1 MDANYAL
8 AASSAFEDKVRLK
21 VRVERIIYP
30 KNGQTSGS
38 WTIAAFR
45 IEEVLEGEVPEC
57 FQWSLRFTAKGSM
70 PALNARDTYTMV
82 AHLVEDAKYGLQ
94 YEVDLM
100 CLDYDLTDKDDQ
112 LKFFSFFLTPTQTA
126 ALYENCDNPLVLLQ
140 NHDTKA
146 LMKIKGIGPVTAQRM
161 INKYED
167 SKDLSLAFVRFYDL
181 GLTKG
186 AIEKLVHFY
195 GSPEAAVEVIEKNPY
210 LLIIQVPG
218 YGWAKADA
226 IAMSQGLAHDS
237 DERMGAYLVHYLR
250 EQAEMNGNSWVSV
263 EDLCVVIDQ
272 VCDPQNDERIY
283 ELIRRNIKNHVL
295 YYDKETERV
304 GLMEYRELEQQI
316 ANEILRIQRGA
327 AHIEINPE
335 RAETIIRSVE
345 LEQGFEYTEEQRTAI
360 WNTLNNQ
367 FSILTG
373 GAGCVDCDTEFFNG
387 ERWKRIADYQ
397 PGDKVLQYNP
407 ETKTAQLVTPLRYIK
422 QNCEEFWHIQGR
434 IFDQCVSDDHL
445 MAYHRSRT
453 DNLITEPAETF
464 VPKIQKGYYCTTPSG
479 FFFDG
484 PGIDLTDEQIELMCA
499 VICDGSL
506 MSATSERCR
515 FHLKKERKKERLVD
529 ICQRANVAVV
539 SSPSASEGYTD
550 FYLNTPLRTKEF
562 TAEWYSCSQH
572 QLQLIANNIRFWDGH
587 EYKNGSSNFS
597 SNVKANADFVQ
608 FVFASTGHRSS
619 IYTLNRS
626 GEQYLTNGK
635 TYTRKSVDFRV
646 NYATSSKVPYPYA
659 KDKGTAITRVRSID
673 GYKYCFTLPTGYWV
687 SRRNGKISIL
697 HNCGKSSTVNGIAHV
712 LEAHNFRVAQVSL
725 SGRAASKLTEIT
737 HIEGK
742 TIHRLL
748 KYDPESGKFFHN
760 KENPVPYDIIIGDEV
775 SMWGGEI
782 TLSLLQAIPTGA
794 KVLFIGDTKQLEA
807 IGLASVLT
815 DTIKSNTMPT
825 VQLTKIQRQ
834 QADSGIITQSLKVA
848 CGEQIVGP
856 KTSGVEYRG
865 VRKDFKLV
873 TYIDSAL
880 TQSKII
886 DEFKEL
892 YINQHVP
899 ANDIQV
905 LVPMR
910 SRGEASCRALNLA
923 IQEIVNGTP
932 SVDEITVPYTD
943 GNYKYSYTYR
953 PNDRIIIMKNN
964 YKTINIEGNKEPIYN
979 GNVGYI
985 KQIGPDFMIVNLTEQ
1000 GDIILGAEDYNN
1012 LSLGYAITVHK
1023 KQGDSSP
1030 YVIGAIDSSSYALM
1044 SKELLYTMITRARKY
1059 CVLIGQKKILQQA
1072 VRISR
1077 VKTKQTWL
1085 CELLQE
1091 ATKPKEY
1098 LDDQKVSITQL

>member
-45 IEEVLEGEVPEC
+45 IEEVLEGEVPDC

-373 GAGCVDCDTEFFNG
+373 SAGV
-387 ERWKRIADYQ
+387 
-397 PGDKVLQYNP
+397 
-407 ETKTAQLVTPLRYIK
+407 
-422 QNCEEFWHIQGR
+422 
-434 IFDQCVSDDHL
+434 
-445 MAYHRSRT
+445 
-453 DNLITEPAETF
+453 
-464 VPKIQKGYYCTTPSG
+464 
-479 FFFDG
+479 
-484 PGIDLTDEQIELMCA
+484 
-499 VICDGSL
+499 
-506 MSATSERCR
+506 
-515 FHLKKERKKERLVD
+515 
-529 ICQRANVAVV
+529 
-539 SSPSASEGYTD
+539 
-550 FYLNTPLRTKEF
+550 
-562 TAEWYSCSQH
+562 
-572 QLQLIANNIRFWDGH
+572 
-587 EYKNGSSNFS
+587 
-597 SNVKANADFVQ
+597 
-608 FVFASTGHRSS
+608 
-619 IYTLNRS
+619 
-626 GEQYLTNGK
+626 
-635 TYTRKSVDFRV
+635 
-646 NYATSSKVPYPYA
+646 
-659 KDKGTAITRVRSID
+659 
-673 GYKYCFTLPTGYWV
+673 
-687 SRRNGKISIL
+687 
-697 HNCGKSSTVNGIAHV
+697 GKSSVVNGIAHV

-760 KENPVPYDIIIGDEV
+760 KENPLPYDIIIGDEV

-815 DTIKSNTMPT
+815 DTIKSHTMPT

-1000 GDIILGAEDYNN
+1000 GDIVLGAEDYNN

-1072 VRISR
+1072 VKISR

-1091 ATKPKEY
+1091 ATKSKES
-1098 LDDQKVSITQL
+1098 LDEQKV

>member
-360 WNTLNNQ
+360 WNTLDNQ

-373 GAGCVDCDTEFFNG
+373 SAGV
-387 ERWKRIADYQ
+387 
-397 PGDKVLQYNP
+397 
-407 ETKTAQLVTPLRYIK
+407 
-422 QNCEEFWHIQGR
+422 
-434 IFDQCVSDDHL
+434 
-445 MAYHRSRT
+445 
-453 DNLITEPAETF
+453 
-464 VPKIQKGYYCTTPSG
+464 
-479 FFFDG
+479 
-484 PGIDLTDEQIELMCA
+484 
-499 VICDGSL
+499 
-506 MSATSERCR
+506 
-515 FHLKKERKKERLVD
+515 
-529 ICQRANVAVV
+529 
-539 SSPSASEGYTD
+539 
-550 FYLNTPLRTKEF
+550 
-562 TAEWYSCSQH
+562 
-572 QLQLIANNIRFWDGH
+572 
-587 EYKNGSSNFS
+587 
-597 SNVKANADFVQ
+597 
-608 FVFASTGHRSS
+608 
-619 IYTLNRS
+619 
-626 GEQYLTNGK
+626 
-635 TYTRKSVDFRV
+635 
-646 NYATSSKVPYPYA
+646 
-659 KDKGTAITRVRSID
+659 
-673 GYKYCFTLPTGYWV
+673 
-687 SRRNGKISIL
+687 
-697 HNCGKSSTVNGIAHV
+697 GKSSVVNGIAHV

-760 KENPVPYDIIIGDEV
+760 KENPLPYDIIIGDEV

-815 DTIKSNTMPT
+815 DTIKSHTMPT

-1072 VRISR
+1072 VKISR

-1091 ATKPKEY
+1091 ATKSKES
-1098 LDDQKVSITQL
+1098 LDEQKV

>member
-70 PALNARDTYTMV
+70 PALNALDTYTMV

-373 GAGCVDCDTEFFNG
+373 SAGV
-387 ERWKRIADYQ
+387 
-397 PGDKVLQYNP
+397 
-407 ETKTAQLVTPLRYIK
+407 
-422 QNCEEFWHIQGR
+422 
-434 IFDQCVSDDHL
+434 
-445 MAYHRSRT
+445 
-453 DNLITEPAETF
+453 
-464 VPKIQKGYYCTTPSG
+464 
-479 FFFDG
+479 
-484 PGIDLTDEQIELMCA
+484 
-499 VICDGSL
+499 
-506 MSATSERCR
+506 
-515 FHLKKERKKERLVD
+515 
-529 ICQRANVAVV
+529 
-539 SSPSASEGYTD
+539 
-550 FYLNTPLRTKEF
+550 
-562 TAEWYSCSQH
+562 
-572 QLQLIANNIRFWDGH
+572 
-587 EYKNGSSNFS
+587 
-597 SNVKANADFVQ
+597 
-608 FVFASTGHRSS
+608 
-619 IYTLNRS
+619 
-626 GEQYLTNGK
+626 
-635 TYTRKSVDFRV
+635 
-646 NYATSSKVPYPYA
+646 
-659 KDKGTAITRVRSID
+659 
-673 GYKYCFTLPTGYWV
+673 
-687 SRRNGKISIL
+687 
-697 HNCGKSSTVNGIAHV
+697 GKSSVVNGIAHV

-760 KENPVPYDIIIGDEV
+760 KENPLPYDIIIGDEV

-815 DTIKSNTMPT
+815 DTIKSHTMPT

-1091 ATKPKEY
+1091 ATKSKES
-1098 LDDQKVSITQL
+1098 LDE

>member
-295 YYDKETERV
+295 YYDKETDRV

-327 AHIEINPE
+327 AHIEINSE

-360 WNTLNNQ
+360 WNTLDNQ

-373 GAGCVDCDTEFFNG
+373 SAGV
-387 ERWKRIADYQ
+387 
-397 PGDKVLQYNP
+397 
-407 ETKTAQLVTPLRYIK
+407 
-422 QNCEEFWHIQGR
+422 
-434 IFDQCVSDDHL
+434 
-445 MAYHRSRT
+445 
-453 DNLITEPAETF
+453 
-464 VPKIQKGYYCTTPSG
+464 
-479 FFFDG
+479 
-484 PGIDLTDEQIELMCA
+484 
-499 VICDGSL
+499 
-506 MSATSERCR
+506 
-515 FHLKKERKKERLVD
+515 
-529 ICQRANVAVV
+529 
-539 SSPSASEGYTD
+539 
-550 FYLNTPLRTKEF
+550 
-562 TAEWYSCSQH
+562 
-572 QLQLIANNIRFWDGH
+572 
-587 EYKNGSSNFS
+587 
-597 SNVKANADFVQ
+597 
-608 FVFASTGHRSS
+608 
-619 IYTLNRS
+619 
-626 GEQYLTNGK
+626 
-635 TYTRKSVDFRV
+635 
-646 NYATSSKVPYPYA
+646 
-659 KDKGTAITRVRSID
+659 
-673 GYKYCFTLPTGYWV
+673 
-687 SRRNGKISIL
+687 
-697 HNCGKSSTVNGIAHV
+697 GKSSVVNGIAHV

-815 DTIKSNTMPT
+815 DTIKSHTMPT

-1000 GDIILGAEDYNN
+1000 GDIVLGVEDYNN

-1072 VRISR
+1072 VKISR

-1091 ATKPKEY
+1091 ATKSKES
-1098 LDDQKVSITQL
+1098 LDEQKV

>member
-295 YYDKETERV
+295 YYDTETERV

-373 GAGCVDCDTEFFNG
+373 SAGV
-387 ERWKRIADYQ
+387 
-397 PGDKVLQYNP
+397 
-407 ETKTAQLVTPLRYIK
+407 
-422 QNCEEFWHIQGR
+422 
-434 IFDQCVSDDHL
+434 
-445 MAYHRSRT
+445 
-453 DNLITEPAETF
+453 
-464 VPKIQKGYYCTTPSG
+464 
-479 FFFDG
+479 
-484 PGIDLTDEQIELMCA
+484 
-499 VICDGSL
+499 
-506 MSATSERCR
+506 
-515 FHLKKERKKERLVD
+515 
-529 ICQRANVAVV
+529 
-539 SSPSASEGYTD
+539 
-550 FYLNTPLRTKEF
+550 
-562 TAEWYSCSQH
+562 
-572 QLQLIANNIRFWDGH
+572 
-587 EYKNGSSNFS
+587 
-597 SNVKANADFVQ
+597 
-608 FVFASTGHRSS
+608 
-619 IYTLNRS
+619 
-626 GEQYLTNGK
+626 
-635 TYTRKSVDFRV
+635 
-646 NYATSSKVPYPYA
+646 
-659 KDKGTAITRVRSID
+659 
-673 GYKYCFTLPTGYWV
+673 
-687 SRRNGKISIL
+687 
-697 HNCGKSSTVNGIAHV
+697 GKSSVVNGIAHV

-815 DTIKSNTMPT
+815 DTIKSHTMPT

-1000 GDIILGAEDYNN
+1000 GDIVLGAEDYNN

-1072 VRISR
+1072 VKISR

-1098 LDDQKVSITQL
+1098 ADDQQV

>member
-373 GAGCVDCDTEFFNG
+373 SAGV
-387 ERWKRIADYQ
+387 
-397 PGDKVLQYNP
+397 
-407 ETKTAQLVTPLRYIK
+407 
-422 QNCEEFWHIQGR
+422 
-434 IFDQCVSDDHL
+434 
-445 MAYHRSRT
+445 
-453 DNLITEPAETF
+453 
-464 VPKIQKGYYCTTPSG
+464 
-479 FFFDG
+479 
-484 PGIDLTDEQIELMCA
+484 
-499 VICDGSL
+499 
-506 MSATSERCR
+506 
-515 FHLKKERKKERLVD
+515 
-529 ICQRANVAVV
+529 
-539 SSPSASEGYTD
+539 
-550 FYLNTPLRTKEF
+550 
-562 TAEWYSCSQH
+562 
-572 QLQLIANNIRFWDGH
+572 
-587 EYKNGSSNFS
+587 
-597 SNVKANADFVQ
+597 
-608 FVFASTGHRSS
+608 
-619 IYTLNRS
+619 
-626 GEQYLTNGK
+626 
-635 TYTRKSVDFRV
+635 
-646 NYATSSKVPYPYA
+646 
-659 KDKGTAITRVRSID
+659 
-673 GYKYCFTLPTGYWV
+673 
-687 SRRNGKISIL
+687 
-697 HNCGKSSTVNGIAHV
+697 GKSSVVNGIAHV

-1072 VRISR
+1072 VKISR

-1091 ATKPKEY
+1091 ATKSKES
-1098 LDDQKVSITQL
+1098 LDEQKV

>member
-360 WNTLNNQ
+360 WNTLDNQ

-373 GAGCVDCDTEFFNG
+373 SAGV
-387 ERWKRIADYQ
+387 
-397 PGDKVLQYNP
+397 
-407 ETKTAQLVTPLRYIK
+407 
-422 QNCEEFWHIQGR
+422 
-434 IFDQCVSDDHL
+434 
-445 MAYHRSRT
+445 
-453 DNLITEPAETF
+453 
-464 VPKIQKGYYCTTPSG
+464 
-479 FFFDG
+479 
-484 PGIDLTDEQIELMCA
+484 
-499 VICDGSL
+499 
-506 MSATSERCR
+506 
-515 FHLKKERKKERLVD
+515 
-529 ICQRANVAVV
+529 
-539 SSPSASEGYTD
+539 
-550 FYLNTPLRTKEF
+550 
-562 TAEWYSCSQH
+562 
-572 QLQLIANNIRFWDGH
+572 
-587 EYKNGSSNFS
+587 
-597 SNVKANADFVQ
+597 
-608 FVFASTGHRSS
+608 
-619 IYTLNRS
+619 
-626 GEQYLTNGK
+626 
-635 TYTRKSVDFRV
+635 
-646 NYATSSKVPYPYA
+646 
-659 KDKGTAITRVRSID
+659 
-673 GYKYCFTLPTGYWV
+673 
-687 SRRNGKISIL
+687 
-697 HNCGKSSTVNGIAHV
+697 GKSSVVNGIAHV

-760 KENPVPYDIIIGDEV
+760 KENPLPYDIIIGDEV

-815 DTIKSNTMPT
+815 DTIKSHTMPT

-1091 ATKPKEY
+1091 ATKSKES
-1098 LDDQKVSITQL
+1098 LDEQKV

>member
-327 AHIEINPE
+327 AHIEINSE

-360 WNTLNNQ
+360 WNTLDNQ

-373 GAGCVDCDTEFFNG
+373 SAGV
-387 ERWKRIADYQ
+387 
-397 PGDKVLQYNP
+397 
-407 ETKTAQLVTPLRYIK
+407 
-422 QNCEEFWHIQGR
+422 
-434 IFDQCVSDDHL
+434 
-445 MAYHRSRT
+445 
-453 DNLITEPAETF
+453 
-464 VPKIQKGYYCTTPSG
+464 
-479 FFFDG
+479 
-484 PGIDLTDEQIELMCA
+484 
-499 VICDGSL
+499 
-506 MSATSERCR
+506 
-515 FHLKKERKKERLVD
+515 
-529 ICQRANVAVV
+529 
-539 SSPSASEGYTD
+539 
-550 FYLNTPLRTKEF
+550 
-562 TAEWYSCSQH
+562 
-572 QLQLIANNIRFWDGH
+572 
-587 EYKNGSSNFS
+587 
-597 SNVKANADFVQ
+597 
-608 FVFASTGHRSS
+608 
-619 IYTLNRS
+619 
-626 GEQYLTNGK
+626 
-635 TYTRKSVDFRV
+635 
-646 NYATSSKVPYPYA
+646 
-659 KDKGTAITRVRSID
+659 
-673 GYKYCFTLPTGYWV
+673 
-687 SRRNGKISIL
+687 
-697 HNCGKSSTVNGIAHV
+697 GKSSVVNGIAHV

-815 DTIKSNTMPT
+815 DTIKSHTMPT

-1072 VRISR
+1072 VKISR

-1085 CELLQE
+1085 CELLQK
-1091 ATKPKEY
+1091 ATKSKES
-1098 LDDQKVSITQL
+1098 LDEQKV

>member
-373 GAGCVDCDTEFFNG
+373 SAGV
-387 ERWKRIADYQ
+387 
-397 PGDKVLQYNP
+397 
-407 ETKTAQLVTPLRYIK
+407 
-422 QNCEEFWHIQGR
+422 
-434 IFDQCVSDDHL
+434 
-445 MAYHRSRT
+445 
-453 DNLITEPAETF
+453 
-464 VPKIQKGYYCTTPSG
+464 
-479 FFFDG
+479 
-484 PGIDLTDEQIELMCA
+484 
-499 VICDGSL
+499 
-506 MSATSERCR
+506 
-515 FHLKKERKKERLVD
+515 
-529 ICQRANVAVV
+529 
-539 SSPSASEGYTD
+539 
-550 FYLNTPLRTKEF
+550 
-562 TAEWYSCSQH
+562 
-572 QLQLIANNIRFWDGH
+572 
-587 EYKNGSSNFS
+587 
-597 SNVKANADFVQ
+597 
-608 FVFASTGHRSS
+608 
-619 IYTLNRS
+619 
-626 GEQYLTNGK
+626 
-635 TYTRKSVDFRV
+635 
-646 NYATSSKVPYPYA
+646 
-659 KDKGTAITRVRSID
+659 
-673 GYKYCFTLPTGYWV
+673 
-687 SRRNGKISIL
+687 
-697 HNCGKSSTVNGIAHV
+697 GKSSVVNGIAHV

-815 DTIKSNTMPT
+815 DTMKSHTMPT
-825 VQLTKIQRQ
+825 GQLTKIQRQ

-1072 VRISR
+1072 VKISR

-1091 ATKPKEY
+1091 ATKSKES
-1098 LDDQKVSITQL
+1098 LDEQKV

>member
-1 MDANYAL
+1 MDENYAL

-360 WNTLNNQ
+360 WNTLDNQ

-373 GAGCVDCDTEFFNG
+373 SAGV
-387 ERWKRIADYQ
+387 
-397 PGDKVLQYNP
+397 
-407 ETKTAQLVTPLRYIK
+407 
-422 QNCEEFWHIQGR
+422 
-434 IFDQCVSDDHL
+434 
-445 MAYHRSRT
+445 
-453 DNLITEPAETF
+453 
-464 VPKIQKGYYCTTPSG
+464 
-479 FFFDG
+479 
-484 PGIDLTDEQIELMCA
+484 
-499 VICDGSL
+499 
-506 MSATSERCR
+506 
-515 FHLKKERKKERLVD
+515 
-529 ICQRANVAVV
+529 
-539 SSPSASEGYTD
+539 
-550 FYLNTPLRTKEF
+550 
-562 TAEWYSCSQH
+562 
-572 QLQLIANNIRFWDGH
+572 
-587 EYKNGSSNFS
+587 
-597 SNVKANADFVQ
+597 
-608 FVFASTGHRSS
+608 
-619 IYTLNRS
+619 
-626 GEQYLTNGK
+626 
-635 TYTRKSVDFRV
+635 
-646 NYATSSKVPYPYA
+646 
-659 KDKGTAITRVRSID
+659 
-673 GYKYCFTLPTGYWV
+673 
-687 SRRNGKISIL
+687 
-697 HNCGKSSTVNGIAHV
+697 GKSSVVNGIAHV

-760 KENPVPYDIIIGDEV
+760 KENPLPYDIIIGDEV

-815 DTIKSNTMPT
+815 DTIKSHTMPT

-1072 VRISR
+1072 VKISR

-1091 ATKPKEY
+1091 ATKSKES
-1098 LDDQKVSITQL
+1098 LDEQKV

>member
-263 EDLCVVIDQ
+263 EDLCVVVDQ

-373 GAGCVDCDTEFFNG
+373 SAGV
-387 ERWKRIADYQ
+387 
-397 PGDKVLQYNP
+397 
-407 ETKTAQLVTPLRYIK
+407 
-422 QNCEEFWHIQGR
+422 
-434 IFDQCVSDDHL
+434 
-445 MAYHRSRT
+445 
-453 DNLITEPAETF
+453 
-464 VPKIQKGYYCTTPSG
+464 
-479 FFFDG
+479 
-484 PGIDLTDEQIELMCA
+484 
-499 VICDGSL
+499 
-506 MSATSERCR
+506 
-515 FHLKKERKKERLVD
+515 
-529 ICQRANVAVV
+529 
-539 SSPSASEGYTD
+539 
-550 FYLNTPLRTKEF
+550 
-562 TAEWYSCSQH
+562 
-572 QLQLIANNIRFWDGH
+572 
-587 EYKNGSSNFS
+587 
-597 SNVKANADFVQ
+597 
-608 FVFASTGHRSS
+608 
-619 IYTLNRS
+619 
-626 GEQYLTNGK
+626 
-635 TYTRKSVDFRV
+635 
-646 NYATSSKVPYPYA
+646 
-659 KDKGTAITRVRSID
+659 
-673 GYKYCFTLPTGYWV
+673 
-687 SRRNGKISIL
+687 
-697 HNCGKSSTVNGIAHV
+697 GKSSVVNGIAHV

-760 KENPVPYDIIIGDEV
+760 KENPLPYDIIIGDEV

-815 DTIKSNTMPT
+815 DTIKSHTMPT

-1000 GDIILGAEDYNN
+1000 GDIVLGAEDYNN

-1059 CVLIGQKKILQQA
+1059 CVLVGQKKILQQA

-1098 LDDQKVSITQL
+1098 LDDQQV

>member
-373 GAGCVDCDTEFFNG
+373 SAGV
-387 ERWKRIADYQ
+387 
-397 PGDKVLQYNP
+397 
-407 ETKTAQLVTPLRYIK
+407 
-422 QNCEEFWHIQGR
+422 
-434 IFDQCVSDDHL
+434 
-445 MAYHRSRT
+445 
-453 DNLITEPAETF
+453 
-464 VPKIQKGYYCTTPSG
+464 
-479 FFFDG
+479 
-484 PGIDLTDEQIELMCA
+484 
-499 VICDGSL
+499 
-506 MSATSERCR
+506 
-515 FHLKKERKKERLVD
+515 
-529 ICQRANVAVV
+529 
-539 SSPSASEGYTD
+539 
-550 FYLNTPLRTKEF
+550 
-562 TAEWYSCSQH
+562 
-572 QLQLIANNIRFWDGH
+572 
-587 EYKNGSSNFS
+587 
-597 SNVKANADFVQ
+597 
-608 FVFASTGHRSS
+608 
-619 IYTLNRS
+619 
-626 GEQYLTNGK
+626 
-635 TYTRKSVDFRV
+635 
-646 NYATSSKVPYPYA
+646 
-659 KDKGTAITRVRSID
+659 
-673 GYKYCFTLPTGYWV
+673 
-687 SRRNGKISIL
+687 
-697 HNCGKSSTVNGIAHV
+697 GKSSVVNGIAHV

-1000 GDIILGAEDYNN
+1000 GDIVLGAEDYNN

-1072 VRISR
+1072 VKISR

-1091 ATKPKEY
+1091 ATKPKES
-1098 LDDQKVSITQL
+1098 LDEQKV

>member
-146 LMKIKGIGPVTAQRM
+146 LTKIKGIGPVTAQRM

-195 GSPEAAVEVIEKNPY
+195 GSPEAAIEVIEKNPY

-373 GAGCVDCDTEFFNG
+373 SAGV
-387 ERWKRIADYQ
+387 
-397 PGDKVLQYNP
+397 
-407 ETKTAQLVTPLRYIK
+407 
-422 QNCEEFWHIQGR
+422 
-434 IFDQCVSDDHL
+434 
-445 MAYHRSRT
+445 
-453 DNLITEPAETF
+453 
-464 VPKIQKGYYCTTPSG
+464 
-479 FFFDG
+479 
-484 PGIDLTDEQIELMCA
+484 
-499 VICDGSL
+499 
-506 MSATSERCR
+506 
-515 FHLKKERKKERLVD
+515 
-529 ICQRANVAVV
+529 
-539 SSPSASEGYTD
+539 
-550 FYLNTPLRTKEF
+550 
-562 TAEWYSCSQH
+562 
-572 QLQLIANNIRFWDGH
+572 
-587 EYKNGSSNFS
+587 
-597 SNVKANADFVQ
+597 
-608 FVFASTGHRSS
+608 
-619 IYTLNRS
+619 
-626 GEQYLTNGK
+626 
-635 TYTRKSVDFRV
+635 
-646 NYATSSKVPYPYA
+646 
-659 KDKGTAITRVRSID
+659 
-673 GYKYCFTLPTGYWV
+673 
-687 SRRNGKISIL
+687 
-697 HNCGKSSTVNGIAHV
+697 GKSSVVNGIAHV

-760 KENPVPYDIIIGDEV
+760 KENPLPYDIIIGDEV

-1000 GDIILGAEDYNN
+1000 GDIVLGAEDYNN

-1072 VRISR
+1072 VKISR

-1098 LDDQKVSITQL
+1098 ADDQQV

>member
-70 PALNARDTYTMV
+70 PALNALDTYTMV

-126 ALYENCDNPLVLLQ
+126 ALYENCDNPLALLQ

-373 GAGCVDCDTEFFNG
+373 SAGV
-387 ERWKRIADYQ
+387 
-397 PGDKVLQYNP
+397 
-407 ETKTAQLVTPLRYIK
+407 
-422 QNCEEFWHIQGR
+422 
-434 IFDQCVSDDHL
+434 
-445 MAYHRSRT
+445 
-453 DNLITEPAETF
+453 
-464 VPKIQKGYYCTTPSG
+464 
-479 FFFDG
+479 
-484 PGIDLTDEQIELMCA
+484 
-499 VICDGSL
+499 
-506 MSATSERCR
+506 
-515 FHLKKERKKERLVD
+515 
-529 ICQRANVAVV
+529 
-539 SSPSASEGYTD
+539 
-550 FYLNTPLRTKEF
+550 
-562 TAEWYSCSQH
+562 
-572 QLQLIANNIRFWDGH
+572 
-587 EYKNGSSNFS
+587 
-597 SNVKANADFVQ
+597 
-608 FVFASTGHRSS
+608 
-619 IYTLNRS
+619 
-626 GEQYLTNGK
+626 
-635 TYTRKSVDFRV
+635 
-646 NYATSSKVPYPYA
+646 
-659 KDKGTAITRVRSID
+659 
-673 GYKYCFTLPTGYWV
+673 
-687 SRRNGKISIL
+687 
-697 HNCGKSSTVNGIAHV
+697 GKSSVVNGIAHV

-725 SGRAASKLTEIT
+725 SGRAASKLTDIT

-815 DTIKSNTMPT
+815 DTIKSHTMPT

-1000 GDIILGAEDYNN
+1000 GDIVLGVEDYNN

-1072 VRISR
+1072 VKISR

-1091 ATKPKEY
+1091 ATKPKES
-1098 LDDQKVSITQL
+1098 LDEQKV

>member
-146 LMKIKGIGPVTAQRM
+146 LTKIKGIGPVTAQRM

-373 GAGCVDCDTEFFNG
+373 SAGV
-387 ERWKRIADYQ
+387 
-397 PGDKVLQYNP
+397 
-407 ETKTAQLVTPLRYIK
+407 
-422 QNCEEFWHIQGR
+422 
-434 IFDQCVSDDHL
+434 
-445 MAYHRSRT
+445 
-453 DNLITEPAETF
+453 
-464 VPKIQKGYYCTTPSG
+464 
-479 FFFDG
+479 
-484 PGIDLTDEQIELMCA
+484 
-499 VICDGSL
+499 
-506 MSATSERCR
+506 
-515 FHLKKERKKERLVD
+515 
-529 ICQRANVAVV
+529 
-539 SSPSASEGYTD
+539 
-550 FYLNTPLRTKEF
+550 
-562 TAEWYSCSQH
+562 
-572 QLQLIANNIRFWDGH
+572 
-587 EYKNGSSNFS
+587 
-597 SNVKANADFVQ
+597 
-608 FVFASTGHRSS
+608 
-619 IYTLNRS
+619 
-626 GEQYLTNGK
+626 
-635 TYTRKSVDFRV
+635 
-646 NYATSSKVPYPYA
+646 
-659 KDKGTAITRVRSID
+659 
-673 GYKYCFTLPTGYWV
+673 
-687 SRRNGKISIL
+687 
-697 HNCGKSSTVNGIAHV
+697 GKSSVVNGIAHV

-815 DTIKSNTMPT
+815 DTIKSHTMPT

-1000 GDIILGAEDYNN
+1000 GDIVLGVEDYNN

-1072 VRISR
+1072 VKISR

-1091 ATKPKEY
+1091 ATKSKES
-1098 LDDQKVSITQL
+1098 LDEQKV

>member
-8 AASSAFEDKVRLK
+8 AVSSAFEDKVRLK

-272 VCDPQNDERIY
+272 VCDPHNDERIY

-373 GAGCVDCDTEFFNG
+373 SAGV
-387 ERWKRIADYQ
+387 
-397 PGDKVLQYNP
+397 
-407 ETKTAQLVTPLRYIK
+407 
-422 QNCEEFWHIQGR
+422 
-434 IFDQCVSDDHL
+434 
-445 MAYHRSRT
+445 
-453 DNLITEPAETF
+453 
-464 VPKIQKGYYCTTPSG
+464 
-479 FFFDG
+479 
-484 PGIDLTDEQIELMCA
+484 
-499 VICDGSL
+499 
-506 MSATSERCR
+506 
-515 FHLKKERKKERLVD
+515 
-529 ICQRANVAVV
+529 
-539 SSPSASEGYTD
+539 
-550 FYLNTPLRTKEF
+550 
-562 TAEWYSCSQH
+562 
-572 QLQLIANNIRFWDGH
+572 
-587 EYKNGSSNFS
+587 
-597 SNVKANADFVQ
+597 
-608 FVFASTGHRSS
+608 
-619 IYTLNRS
+619 
-626 GEQYLTNGK
+626 
-635 TYTRKSVDFRV
+635 
-646 NYATSSKVPYPYA
+646 
-659 KDKGTAITRVRSID
+659 
-673 GYKYCFTLPTGYWV
+673 
-687 SRRNGKISIL
+687 
-697 HNCGKSSTVNGIAHV
+697 GKSSVVNGIAHV

-760 KENPVPYDIIIGDEV
+760 KENPLPYDIIIGDEV

-815 DTIKSNTMPT
+815 DTIKSHTMPT

-1072 VRISR
+1072 VKISR

-1091 ATKPKEY
+1091 ATKPKES
-1098 LDDQKVSITQL
+1098 LDEQKV

>member
-100 CLDYDLTDKDDQ
+100 GLDYDLTDKDDQ

-373 GAGCVDCDTEFFNG
+373 SAGV
-387 ERWKRIADYQ
+387 
-397 PGDKVLQYNP
+397 
-407 ETKTAQLVTPLRYIK
+407 
-422 QNCEEFWHIQGR
+422 
-434 IFDQCVSDDHL
+434 
-445 MAYHRSRT
+445 
-453 DNLITEPAETF
+453 
-464 VPKIQKGYYCTTPSG
+464 
-479 FFFDG
+479 
-484 PGIDLTDEQIELMCA
+484 
-499 VICDGSL
+499 
-506 MSATSERCR
+506 
-515 FHLKKERKKERLVD
+515 
-529 ICQRANVAVV
+529 
-539 SSPSASEGYTD
+539 
-550 FYLNTPLRTKEF
+550 
-562 TAEWYSCSQH
+562 
-572 QLQLIANNIRFWDGH
+572 
-587 EYKNGSSNFS
+587 
-597 SNVKANADFVQ
+597 
-608 FVFASTGHRSS
+608 
-619 IYTLNRS
+619 
-626 GEQYLTNGK
+626 
-635 TYTRKSVDFRV
+635 
-646 NYATSSKVPYPYA
+646 
-659 KDKGTAITRVRSID
+659 
-673 GYKYCFTLPTGYWV
+673 
-687 SRRNGKISIL
+687 
-697 HNCGKSSTVNGIAHV
+697 GKSSVVNGIAHV

-760 KENPVPYDIIIGDEV
+760 KENPLPYDIIIGDEV

-815 DTIKSNTMPT
+815 DTIKSHTMPT

-1072 VRISR
+1072 VKISR

-1091 ATKPKEY
+1091 ATKSKES
-1098 LDDQKVSITQL
+1098 LDEQKV

>member
-327 AHIEINPE
+327 AHIEINSE

-360 WNTLNNQ
+360 WNTLDNQ

-373 GAGCVDCDTEFFNG
+373 SAGV
-387 ERWKRIADYQ
+387 
-397 PGDKVLQYNP
+397 
-407 ETKTAQLVTPLRYIK
+407 
-422 QNCEEFWHIQGR
+422 
-434 IFDQCVSDDHL
+434 
-445 MAYHRSRT
+445 
-453 DNLITEPAETF
+453 
-464 VPKIQKGYYCTTPSG
+464 
-479 FFFDG
+479 
-484 PGIDLTDEQIELMCA
+484 
-499 VICDGSL
+499 
-506 MSATSERCR
+506 
-515 FHLKKERKKERLVD
+515 
-529 ICQRANVAVV
+529 
-539 SSPSASEGYTD
+539 
-550 FYLNTPLRTKEF
+550 
-562 TAEWYSCSQH
+562 
-572 QLQLIANNIRFWDGH
+572 
-587 EYKNGSSNFS
+587 
-597 SNVKANADFVQ
+597 
-608 FVFASTGHRSS
+608 
-619 IYTLNRS
+619 
-626 GEQYLTNGK
+626 
-635 TYTRKSVDFRV
+635 
-646 NYATSSKVPYPYA
+646 
-659 KDKGTAITRVRSID
+659 
-673 GYKYCFTLPTGYWV
+673 
-687 SRRNGKISIL
+687 
-697 HNCGKSSTVNGIAHV
+697 GKSSVVNGIAHV

-760 KENPVPYDIIIGDEV
+760 KENPLPYDIIIGDEV

-815 DTIKSNTMPT
+815 DTIKSHTMPT

-1072 VRISR
+1072 VKISR

-1091 ATKPKEY
+1091 ATKSKEY
-1098 LDDQKVSITQL
+1098 ADDQQV

>member
-146 LMKIKGIGPVTAQRM
+146 LTKIKGIGPVTAQRM

-195 GSPEAAVEVIEKNPY
+195 GSPEAAIEVIEKNPY

-373 GAGCVDCDTEFFNG
+373 SAGV
-387 ERWKRIADYQ
+387 
-397 PGDKVLQYNP
+397 
-407 ETKTAQLVTPLRYIK
+407 
-422 QNCEEFWHIQGR
+422 
-434 IFDQCVSDDHL
+434 
-445 MAYHRSRT
+445 
-453 DNLITEPAETF
+453 
-464 VPKIQKGYYCTTPSG
+464 
-479 FFFDG
+479 
-484 PGIDLTDEQIELMCA
+484 
-499 VICDGSL
+499 
-506 MSATSERCR
+506 
-515 FHLKKERKKERLVD
+515 
-529 ICQRANVAVV
+529 
-539 SSPSASEGYTD
+539 
-550 FYLNTPLRTKEF
+550 
-562 TAEWYSCSQH
+562 
-572 QLQLIANNIRFWDGH
+572 
-587 EYKNGSSNFS
+587 
-597 SNVKANADFVQ
+597 
-608 FVFASTGHRSS
+608 
-619 IYTLNRS
+619 
-626 GEQYLTNGK
+626 
-635 TYTRKSVDFRV
+635 
-646 NYATSSKVPYPYA
+646 
-659 KDKGTAITRVRSID
+659 
-673 GYKYCFTLPTGYWV
+673 
-687 SRRNGKISIL
+687 
-697 HNCGKSSTVNGIAHV
+697 GKSSVVNGIAHV

-760 KENPVPYDIIIGDEV
+760 KENPLPYDIIIGDEV

-1000 GDIILGAEDYNN
+1000 GDIVLGAEDYNN

-1091 ATKPKEY
+1091 ATKSKES
-1098 LDDQKVSITQL
+1098 LDEQQVSIAQL

>member
-146 LMKIKGIGPVTAQRM
+146 LTKIKGIGPVTAQRM

-195 GSPEAAVEVIEKNPY
+195 GSPEAAIEVIEKNPY

-373 GAGCVDCDTEFFNG
+373 SAGV
-387 ERWKRIADYQ
+387 
-397 PGDKVLQYNP
+397 
-407 ETKTAQLVTPLRYIK
+407 
-422 QNCEEFWHIQGR
+422 
-434 IFDQCVSDDHL
+434 
-445 MAYHRSRT
+445 
-453 DNLITEPAETF
+453 
-464 VPKIQKGYYCTTPSG
+464 
-479 FFFDG
+479 
-484 PGIDLTDEQIELMCA
+484 
-499 VICDGSL
+499 
-506 MSATSERCR
+506 
-515 FHLKKERKKERLVD
+515 
-529 ICQRANVAVV
+529 
-539 SSPSASEGYTD
+539 
-550 FYLNTPLRTKEF
+550 
-562 TAEWYSCSQH
+562 
-572 QLQLIANNIRFWDGH
+572 
-587 EYKNGSSNFS
+587 
-597 SNVKANADFVQ
+597 
-608 FVFASTGHRSS
+608 
-619 IYTLNRS
+619 
-626 GEQYLTNGK
+626 
-635 TYTRKSVDFRV
+635 
-646 NYATSSKVPYPYA
+646 
-659 KDKGTAITRVRSID
+659 
-673 GYKYCFTLPTGYWV
+673 
-687 SRRNGKISIL
+687 
-697 HNCGKSSTVNGIAHV
+697 GKSSVVNGIAHV

-760 KENPVPYDIIIGDEV
+760 KENPLPYDIIIGDEV

-1000 GDIILGAEDYNN
+1000 GDIVLGAEDYNN

-1059 CVLIGQKKILQQA
+1059 CVLIGQKRILQQA
-1072 VRISR
+1072 VKISR

-1091 ATKPKEY
+1091 ATKPKES
-1098 LDDQKVSITQL
+1098 LDEQKV

>member
-146 LMKIKGIGPVTAQRM
+146 LTKIKGIGPVTAQRM

-195 GSPEAAVEVIEKNPY
+195 GSPEAAIEVIEKNPY

-327 AHIEINPE
+327 AHIEINSE

-373 GAGCVDCDTEFFNG
+373 SAGV
-387 ERWKRIADYQ
+387 
-397 PGDKVLQYNP
+397 
-407 ETKTAQLVTPLRYIK
+407 
-422 QNCEEFWHIQGR
+422 
-434 IFDQCVSDDHL
+434 
-445 MAYHRSRT
+445 
-453 DNLITEPAETF
+453 
-464 VPKIQKGYYCTTPSG
+464 
-479 FFFDG
+479 
-484 PGIDLTDEQIELMCA
+484 
-499 VICDGSL
+499 
-506 MSATSERCR
+506 
-515 FHLKKERKKERLVD
+515 
-529 ICQRANVAVV
+529 
-539 SSPSASEGYTD
+539 
-550 FYLNTPLRTKEF
+550 
-562 TAEWYSCSQH
+562 
-572 QLQLIANNIRFWDGH
+572 
-587 EYKNGSSNFS
+587 
-597 SNVKANADFVQ
+597 
-608 FVFASTGHRSS
+608 
-619 IYTLNRS
+619 
-626 GEQYLTNGK
+626 
-635 TYTRKSVDFRV
+635 
-646 NYATSSKVPYPYA
+646 
-659 KDKGTAITRVRSID
+659 
-673 GYKYCFTLPTGYWV
+673 
-687 SRRNGKISIL
+687 
-697 HNCGKSSTVNGIAHV
+697 GKSSVVNGIAHV

-760 KENPVPYDIIIGDEV
+760 KENPLPYDIIIGDEV

-1000 GDIILGAEDYNN
+1000 GDIVLGAEDYNN

-1098 LDDQKVSITQL
+1098 ADDQQV

>member
-327 AHIEINPE
+327 AHIEINSE

-360 WNTLNNQ
+360 WNTLDNQ

-373 GAGCVDCDTEFFNG
+373 SAGV
-387 ERWKRIADYQ
+387 
-397 PGDKVLQYNP
+397 
-407 ETKTAQLVTPLRYIK
+407 
-422 QNCEEFWHIQGR
+422 
-434 IFDQCVSDDHL
+434 
-445 MAYHRSRT
+445 
-453 DNLITEPAETF
+453 
-464 VPKIQKGYYCTTPSG
+464 
-479 FFFDG
+479 
-484 PGIDLTDEQIELMCA
+484 
-499 VICDGSL
+499 
-506 MSATSERCR
+506 
-515 FHLKKERKKERLVD
+515 
-529 ICQRANVAVV
+529 
-539 SSPSASEGYTD
+539 
-550 FYLNTPLRTKEF
+550 
-562 TAEWYSCSQH
+562 
-572 QLQLIANNIRFWDGH
+572 
-587 EYKNGSSNFS
+587 
-597 SNVKANADFVQ
+597 
-608 FVFASTGHRSS
+608 
-619 IYTLNRS
+619 
-626 GEQYLTNGK
+626 
-635 TYTRKSVDFRV
+635 
-646 NYATSSKVPYPYA
+646 
-659 KDKGTAITRVRSID
+659 
-673 GYKYCFTLPTGYWV
+673 
-687 SRRNGKISIL
+687 
-697 HNCGKSSTVNGIAHV
+697 GKSSVVNGIAHV

-815 DTIKSNTMPT
+815 DTIKSHTMPT

-1072 VRISR
+1072 VKISR

-1091 ATKPKEY
+1091 ATKSKE
-1098 LDDQKVSITQL
+1098 S

>member
-327 AHIEINPE
+327 AHIEINSE

-360 WNTLNNQ
+360 WNTLDNQ

-373 GAGCVDCDTEFFNG
+373 SAGV
-387 ERWKRIADYQ
+387 
-397 PGDKVLQYNP
+397 
-407 ETKTAQLVTPLRYIK
+407 
-422 QNCEEFWHIQGR
+422 
-434 IFDQCVSDDHL
+434 
-445 MAYHRSRT
+445 
-453 DNLITEPAETF
+453 
-464 VPKIQKGYYCTTPSG
+464 
-479 FFFDG
+479 
-484 PGIDLTDEQIELMCA
+484 
-499 VICDGSL
+499 
-506 MSATSERCR
+506 
-515 FHLKKERKKERLVD
+515 
-529 ICQRANVAVV
+529 
-539 SSPSASEGYTD
+539 
-550 FYLNTPLRTKEF
+550 
-562 TAEWYSCSQH
+562 
-572 QLQLIANNIRFWDGH
+572 
-587 EYKNGSSNFS
+587 
-597 SNVKANADFVQ
+597 
-608 FVFASTGHRSS
+608 
-619 IYTLNRS
+619 
-626 GEQYLTNGK
+626 
-635 TYTRKSVDFRV
+635 
-646 NYATSSKVPYPYA
+646 
-659 KDKGTAITRVRSID
+659 
-673 GYKYCFTLPTGYWV
+673 
-687 SRRNGKISIL
+687 
-697 HNCGKSSTVNGIAHV
+697 GKSSVVNGIAHV

-815 DTIKSNTMPT
+815 DTIKSHTMPT

-1000 GDIILGAEDYNN
+1000 GDIVLGVEDYNN

-1072 VRISR
+1072 VKISR

-1091 ATKPKEY
+1091 ATKSKES
-1098 LDDQKVSITQL
+1098 LDEQKV

>member
-70 PALNARDTYTMV
+70 PALNALDTYTMV

-126 ALYENCDNPLVLLQ
+126 ALYENCDNPLALLQ

-373 GAGCVDCDTEFFNG
+373 SAGV
-387 ERWKRIADYQ
+387 
-397 PGDKVLQYNP
+397 
-407 ETKTAQLVTPLRYIK
+407 
-422 QNCEEFWHIQGR
+422 
-434 IFDQCVSDDHL
+434 
-445 MAYHRSRT
+445 
-453 DNLITEPAETF
+453 
-464 VPKIQKGYYCTTPSG
+464 
-479 FFFDG
+479 
-484 PGIDLTDEQIELMCA
+484 
-499 VICDGSL
+499 
-506 MSATSERCR
+506 
-515 FHLKKERKKERLVD
+515 
-529 ICQRANVAVV
+529 
-539 SSPSASEGYTD
+539 
-550 FYLNTPLRTKEF
+550 
-562 TAEWYSCSQH
+562 
-572 QLQLIANNIRFWDGH
+572 
-587 EYKNGSSNFS
+587 
-597 SNVKANADFVQ
+597 
-608 FVFASTGHRSS
+608 
-619 IYTLNRS
+619 
-626 GEQYLTNGK
+626 
-635 TYTRKSVDFRV
+635 
-646 NYATSSKVPYPYA
+646 
-659 KDKGTAITRVRSID
+659 
-673 GYKYCFTLPTGYWV
+673 
-687 SRRNGKISIL
+687 
-697 HNCGKSSTVNGIAHV
+697 GKSSVVNGIAHV

-815 DTIKSNTMPT
+815 DTIKSHTMPT

-1072 VRISR
+1072 VKISR

-1091 ATKPKEY
+1091 ATKSKES
-1098 LDDQKVSITQL
+1098 LDEQKV

>member
-146 LMKIKGIGPVTAQRM
+146 LTKIKGIGPVTAQRM

-195 GSPEAAVEVIEKNPY
+195 GSPEAAIEVIEKNPY

-373 GAGCVDCDTEFFNG
+373 SAGV
-387 ERWKRIADYQ
+387 
-397 PGDKVLQYNP
+397 
-407 ETKTAQLVTPLRYIK
+407 
-422 QNCEEFWHIQGR
+422 
-434 IFDQCVSDDHL
+434 
-445 MAYHRSRT
+445 
-453 DNLITEPAETF
+453 
-464 VPKIQKGYYCTTPSG
+464 
-479 FFFDG
+479 
-484 PGIDLTDEQIELMCA
+484 
-499 VICDGSL
+499 
-506 MSATSERCR
+506 
-515 FHLKKERKKERLVD
+515 
-529 ICQRANVAVV
+529 
-539 SSPSASEGYTD
+539 
-550 FYLNTPLRTKEF
+550 
-562 TAEWYSCSQH
+562 
-572 QLQLIANNIRFWDGH
+572 
-587 EYKNGSSNFS
+587 
-597 SNVKANADFVQ
+597 
-608 FVFASTGHRSS
+608 
-619 IYTLNRS
+619 
-626 GEQYLTNGK
+626 
-635 TYTRKSVDFRV
+635 
-646 NYATSSKVPYPYA
+646 
-659 KDKGTAITRVRSID
+659 
-673 GYKYCFTLPTGYWV
+673 
-687 SRRNGKISIL
+687 
-697 HNCGKSSTVNGIAHV
+697 GKSSVVNGIAHV

-1072 VRISR
+1072 VKISR

-1091 ATKPKEY
+1091 ATKSKES
-1098 LDDQKVSITQL
+1098 LDEQKV